1 MDVLG
6 SPEPLLKRGVPEAV
20 GHLKVEKL
28 LIVGLV
34 GDKMRWQG
42 DSAQWRLLSVN
53 GVVCLGFWGERLW
66 VSSSSFVLDVN
77 VLNIVEQKR

>member
-1 MDVLG
+1 MAIAGGHLEASGSFLGSRFHLKQVDNGRCYVRTGDLHQISQCGSLRMDVLG

-34 GDKMRWQG
+34 GDKMG
-42 DSAQWRLLSVN
+42 
-53 GVVCLGFWGERLW
+53 
-66 VSSSSFVLDVN
+66 
-77 VLNIVEQKR
+77 